1 MSIKYKCKCDLC
13 SSIIDGLDNI
23 IKMEVSFCEYHK
35 ITGNTFSH
43 QNLDICRSCKTK
55 MLDLINNN
63 KVFKKKEQNVNEK
76 KLLKAKADYS
86 LVCGMATWSRS
97 LYDYKQ
103 YGMESWRFYIER
115 FVNKHN
121 VQKLPDTE
129 RVVILGTEGH
139 PKTFEINY
147 KTLEITEVEE

>member
-1 MSIKYKCKCDLC
+1 MSIKYECDLC
-13 SSIIDGLDNI
+13 SSIIEGLDNI

-35 ITGNTFSH
+35 ITENTFSH
-43 QNLDICRSCKTK
+43 QNLDICRNCKTK

-63 KVFKKKEQNVNEK
+63 KVFKKKEQNVNGK

-86 LVCGMATWSRS
+86 LVCDMATWSGF
-97 LYDYKQ
+97 LTDYKQ
-103 YGMESWRFYIER
+103 YEYWYFYVER
-115 FVNKHN
+115 FVNEHN

-129 RVVILGTEGH
+129 RVVILGTKGH

>member
-1 MSIKYKCKCDLC
+1 MSIKYKYKCDLC
-13 SSIIDGLDNI
+13 SSMIEELDNI

-35 ITGNTFSH
+35 ITGNIFSH
-43 QNLDICRSCKTK
+43 QYLDLCRNCKTK

-63 KVFKKKEQNVNEK
+63 KVFKKKEQNEK

-86 LVCGMATWSRS
+86 IICGIEIWSRI
-97 LYDYKQ
+97 LNDYEQYDK
-103 YGMESWRFYIER
+103 ESWYFKVER
-115 FVNKHN
+115 LVNKHN

-129 RVVILGTEGH
+129 RVVVLGTKGH

>member
-1 MSIKYKCKCDLC
+1 MIEE
-13 SSIIDGLDNI
+13 LDNI

-43 QNLDICRSCKTK
+43 QNLDICRNCKTK

-63 KVFKKKEQNVNEK
+63 KVFKKKKQNVNEK
-76 KLLKAKADYS
+76 TLLKAKADYS
-86 LVCGMATWSRS
+86 LICDMATWSGF
-97 LYDYKQ
+97 LTDYKQ
-103 YGMESWRFYIER
+103 CESWHFYVER
-115 FVNKHN
+115 FVNKHK

-129 RVVILGTEGH
+129 RVVILGTKGH
-139 PKTFEINY
+139 S

>member
-1 MSIKYKCKCDLC
+1 MIEE
-13 SSIIDGLDNI
+13 LDNI

-43 QNLDICRSCKTK
+43 QNLDICRNCKTK

-63 KVFKKKEQNVNEK
+63 KVFKKKKQNVNEK
-76 KLLKAKADYS
+76 TLLKAKADYS
-86 LVCGMATWSRS
+86 LICDMATWSAF
-97 LYDYKQ
+97 LTDYKQ
-103 YGMESWRFYIER
+103 YEYWYFYVER

-129 RVVILGTEGH
+129 RMTILGTKGH